1 MISDVL
7 GMLFGRSTNMLDR
20 WWVEGSTSAVE
31 TTLVSTAMLG
41 LGMFWWTDISWNSLR
56 GLRLV

>member
-1 MISDVL
+1 
-7 GMLFGRSTNMLDR
+7 MLDR
-20 WWVEGSTSAVE
+20 WWVEGRTSVVE
-31 TTLVSTAMLG
+31 TTLVSTGMLG